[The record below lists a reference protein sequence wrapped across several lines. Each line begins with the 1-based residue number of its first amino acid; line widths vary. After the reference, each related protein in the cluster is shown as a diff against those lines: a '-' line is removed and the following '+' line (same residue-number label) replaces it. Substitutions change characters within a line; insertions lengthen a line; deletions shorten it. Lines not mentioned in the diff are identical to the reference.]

1 MATNTQIKARSKNTL
16 EVSSG
21 TKLTSQE
28 AEKKAP
34 QEVISAPDPQVKTT
48 RHYTPRR
55 TYDPAYKAR
64 VLAAYDACT
73 TASARGELLRKEGL
87 YHSRVCSWRHEQAAG
102 KLTGRKQKKGMKKSP
117 RLDHLLRENEHL
129 KKKLAQAEA
138 IIDLQKKCPTCLECT
153 SSHTRAAR
161 RTHEY
166 HHAT

>member
-1 MATNTQIKARSKNTL
+1 MSTNTQIKASSKNTL

-21 TKLTSQE
+21 TKLASQE
-28 AEKKAP
+28 AEAKIP
-34 QEVISAPDPQVKTT
+34 QEVIAPDPQVKTT

-55 TYDPAYKAR
+55 SYDPAYKAR
-64 VLAAYDACT
+64 ILAAYDACT

-102 KLTGRKQKKGMKKSP
+102 KLTGNKQKKGMKNAP

-138 IIDLQKKCPTCLECT
+138 IIDLQKKVSDLLG
-153 SSHTRAAR
+153 
-161 RTHEY
+161 THILPHENSEVNS
-166 HHAT
+166 